1 MKLKVVKSVFIYLLQ
16 GLSAKLV

>member
-16 GLSAKLV
+16 GLSAELV